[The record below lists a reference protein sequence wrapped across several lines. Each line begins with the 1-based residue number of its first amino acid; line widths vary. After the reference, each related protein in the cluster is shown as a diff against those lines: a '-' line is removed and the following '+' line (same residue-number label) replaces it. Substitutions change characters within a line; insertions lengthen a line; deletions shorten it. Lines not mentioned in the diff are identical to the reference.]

1 MYSQNV
7 LKKNTCYTCVFVNL
21 TVNIALPYNVHTCR
35 YRYIVIQNKLSYLKI
50 IKMKFSFTESSIN
63 KRL

>member
-7 LKKNTCYTCVFVNL
+7 LKKNPWYTCVFVNL

-35 YRYIVIQNKLSYLKI
+35 YRYIVIQNEDYQDEI
-50 IKMKFSFTESSIN
+50 
-63 KRL
+63 